1 MLELYIPE
9 ILIRFVRNVHIYG
22 FSEFFLQLF
31 IPEVLM
37 RVFLVDE
44 TFTHRAVVTGMKIMH
59 DARATN

>member
-1 MLELYIPE
+1 MYISKVFMILFLE
-9 ILIRFVRNVHIYG
+9 
-22 FSEFFLQLF
+22 LF

-59 DARATN
+59 DARPTN

>member
-1 MLELYIPE
+1 MYISKVFMILFLE
-9 ILIRFVRNVHIYG
+9 
-22 FSEFFLQLF
+22 LF